1 MNVARPTWFKVG
13 ISLVFWSSWF
23 LIVFASNSRTLQKI
37 EVLSLQGSEQVNLEF
52 DKEYLEEPIINFE
65 SGYLRLYLDS
75 VQKDPR
81 LPSIIVSKTNT
92 LIKEVRTIQSPG
104 RDYINLYIQL
114 ESDLLLDHTEIKY
127 SGKNLILILE
137 KRFST
142 TPLLSSNKVLMEEI
156 EQRVK
161 NDNSL
166 LSSFS
171 NHSQSGSISEE
182 GKNINPLQIDDWW
195 ETILTLVLSLIF
207 VLLLI
212 YFIAFLYK
220 RFFSNRFSSMK
231 GKVNIRQ
238 VASYYVGPKQ
248 KVIVFD
254 FNGRLFACG
263 VTPSSI
269 NLIAELYE
277 ENEIDSLHSDNESQE
292 SFGKKGNQSQ
302 SNFLKTLEPELKK
315 IKKKDFTEM
324 DQELELK
331 KTTEN
336 DENFKGVFIEN
347 NMKEEIKLS
356 NQNNNAKSR
365 IVSQKK
371 ITQATSITKNLNDG
385 NSMIMDFASKLTKRI
400 KFLRPI
406 K

>member
-1 MNVARPTWFKVG
+1 MNIARPTWFKVG

-37 EVLSLQGSEQVNLEF
+37 EVLSLRGSEQVHLEF

-81 LPSIIVSKTNT
+81 LPSKIASKTSS

-114 ESDLLLDHTEIKY
+114 ESDLSLDHTEIKY
-127 SGKNLILILE
+127 SGKNLILILQN
-137 KRFST
+137 RFST
-142 TPLLSSNKVLMEEI
+142 TPLLSRNEVLMEEI

-171 NHSQSGSISEE
+171 NHSQSESKSDEL
-182 GKNINPLQIDDWW
+182 KNISPLQIDDWW

-220 RFFSNRFSSMK
+220 RFFSSSFSSMK

-238 VASYYVGPKQ
+238 VSSYYVGPKQ
-248 KVIVFD
+248 KLIVFD

-277 ENEIDSLHSDNESQE
+277 ESEIDCLHYENESQE
-292 SFGKKGNQSQ
+292 YFGKKENQSQ

-315 IKKKDFTEM
+315 IKKKDFTEL
-324 DQELELK
+324 DQELEIK

-336 DENFKGVFIEN
+336 DENFQGVFIEKN
-347 NMKEEIKLS
+347 TKEEIKLS
-356 NQNNNAKSR
+356 DPNNNAKSR
-365 IVSQKK
+365 IVPPKK
-371 ITQATSITKNLNDG
+371 TQVTSITKNLNDG
-385 NSMIMDFASKLTKRI
+385 NRMILDFASKLTKRI